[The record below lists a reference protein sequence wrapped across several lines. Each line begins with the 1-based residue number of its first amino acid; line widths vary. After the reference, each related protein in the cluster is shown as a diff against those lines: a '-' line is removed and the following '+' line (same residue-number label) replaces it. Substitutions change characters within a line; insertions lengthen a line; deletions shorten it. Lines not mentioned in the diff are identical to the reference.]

1 VSSWRD
7 SASPES
13 QSDLDALSNAAW
25 PFAEQMLAKHG
36 EFFPYAV
43 AMRQNGEIAIIAGYT
58 GSEKP
63 PSAEVLTLLYEGLRG
78 GADENRAAAVVA
90 DVRLKNEAT
99 DAIQVELEH
108 REGIALKVFLP
119 YRKKRF
125 GGTPAY
131 GQMSAAVGERRI
143 WPARG

>member
-7 SASPES
+7 AASPES
-13 QSDLDALSNAAW
+13 QSDLDELSKAAW

-43 AMRQNGEIAIIAGYT
+43 AMRANGQIAMIAGYT
-58 GSEKP
+58 GTEKP
-63 PSAEVLTLLYEGLRG
+63 PSAQVLAQLYEGLRS
-78 GADENRAAAVVA
+78 GAEENRAAAVVA
-90 DVRLKNEAT
+90 DVRLKQEAT

-119 YRKKRF
+119 YRKGRF
-125 GGTPAY
+125 GGGPVY
-131 GQMSAAVGERRI
+131 GQIFAAEGERRI
-143 WPARG
+143 WSPAS